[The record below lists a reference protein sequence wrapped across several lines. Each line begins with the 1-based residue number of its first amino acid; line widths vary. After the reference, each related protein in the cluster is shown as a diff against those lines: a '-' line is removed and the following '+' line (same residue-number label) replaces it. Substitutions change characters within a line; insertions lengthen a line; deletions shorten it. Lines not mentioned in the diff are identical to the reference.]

1 MNRCLYLA
9 KKGLGT
15 TFPNPMVGC
24 VIVHKDKVIGEG
36 WHRRSGESHAEVK
49 AINSV
54 VNKDLLLSSTLY
66 VSLEPCS
73 HHGKTPPC
81 SDLIIEH
88 KIPEVVI
95 ASADDFEE
103 VNGKGIA
110 KLKKAGINVHLGIM
124 QREARELNKRFFTF
138 HQRKRPYVILK
149 WAQTADGFIATMN
162 QRTGEALKISDMFSH
177 QIAHKW
183 RAEEQAILV
192 GKNTALK
199 DKPSLTTRKWKGSSP
214 IKLIIDPNLD
224 IPENDKLFKDN
235 GTSLVFADKRSSKV
249 RDTANVYYIDL
260 ERNIIPQIMEV
271 CHNKNIQSIL
281 VEGGAETHQSF
292 IDDGTWDEA
301 RTFTSDKLLHE
312 GIRSAEK
319 KGKMLYSKQLHQD
332 RLEIF
337 QNDQNP
343 II

>member
-15 TFPNPMVGC
+15 TYPNPMVGC

-36 WHRRSGESHAEVK
+36 WHRRSGEPHAEVN
-49 AINSV
+49 AIKSV
-54 VNKDLLLSSTLY
+54 ADKDLLPSSTLY

-73 HHGKTPPC
+73 HHGRTPPC

-88 KIPEVVI
+88 GIPEVVI
-95 ASADDFEE
+95 ASGDDFEE

-110 KLKKAGINVHLGIM
+110 KLEKAGIKVHLGIM
-124 QREARELNKRFFTF
+124 QREARQLNKRFFTF

-149 WAQTADGFIATMN
+149 WAQTADGFIAAAD
-162 QRTGEALKISDMFSH
+162 QRTGEAVKISDKFSH

-183 RAEEQAILV
+183 RAEEQAILI
-192 GKNTALK
+192 GKNTALN
-199 DKPSLTTRKWKGSSP
+199 DRPSLTTRNWKGSSP
-214 IKLIIDPNLD
+214 IKLIIDPNLE
-224 IPENDKLFKDN
+224 IPENDKLFDGSGK
-235 GTSLVFADKRSSKV
+235 SLVFADKRSSKV
-249 RDTANVYYIDL
+249 RETANVHYMDL

-271 CHNKNIQSIL
+271 CHEKNIQSVL
-281 VEGGAETHQSF
+281 VEGGAETHLSF
-292 IDDGTWDEA
+292 MDDGTWDEA
-301 RTFTSDKLLHE
+301 RIFTSDKLLHK
-312 GIRSAEK
+312 GVRSADK
-319 KGKMLYSKQLHQD
+319 KGKLFYSKQLHQD